1 MNTIR
6 LTLVLMALLVS
17 PGTPADQADQRLGPL
32 FEELRAADEAEQA
45 RFVEQLIWRIW
56 LESGQPEVNAL
67 MAQGMAAMARR
78 QMDAARAVF
87 DQVVILAPEYAEGWN
102 KRATVYYLADDLAAS
117 MRDIERTLALEPRHF
132 GALSG
137 MGLIFA
143 EIEDVE
149 GALRAFEAA
158 LEIHPMSPT
167 AQASAE
173 ELREKLRDQTL

>member
-1 MNTIR
+1 MNAMR
-6 LTLVLMALLVS
+6 LTLLLVALFMS
-17 PGTPADQADQRLGPL
+17 GTAPADQADQRLGPL
-32 FEELRAADEAEQA
+32 FEELKAAEEAEPA

-67 MAQGMAAMARR
+67 MSKGMAAMAVQ
-78 QMDAARAVF
+78 QMEVARAVF
-87 DQVVILAPEYAEGWN
+87 DQVIVLAPEYAEGWN
-102 KRATVYYLADDLAAS
+102 KRATVYYLEDDLAAS
-117 MRDIERTLALEPRHF
+117 MRDIERTLTLEPRHF

-149 GALRAFEAA
+149 GALRAFEAV

-173 ELREKLRDQTL
+173 ELRQKLRDQTL

>member
-1 MNTIR
+1 MTTIR
-6 LTLVLMALLVS
+6 VTFILMALLVS
-17 PGTPADQADQRLGPL
+17 GNAPADQADQRLEPL
-32 FEELRAADEAEQA
+32 FEELKAAGEVEQA

-56 LESGQPEVNAL
+56 LESGRPEVNAL
-67 MAQGMAAMARR
+67 MAKGMAAMAV
-78 QMDAARAVF
+78 QKMEAARAVF
-87 DQVVILAPEYAEGWN
+87 DQVVVLAPEYAEGWN
-102 KRATVYYLADDLAAS
+102 KRATVHYLADDLTAS

-149 GALRAFEAA
+149 GALRAFEAV

-173 ELREKLRDQTL
+173 ELREKLRDRTL